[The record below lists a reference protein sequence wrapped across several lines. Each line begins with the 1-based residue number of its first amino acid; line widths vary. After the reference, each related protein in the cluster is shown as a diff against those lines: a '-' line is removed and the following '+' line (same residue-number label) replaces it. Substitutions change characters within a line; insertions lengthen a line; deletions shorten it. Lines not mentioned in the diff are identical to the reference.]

1 METLEKKKTE
11 ITFINVT
18 YQDIKSIVNIKKKD
32 NSKKFDKWFFHKYEI
47 TEDEDFYL
55 SKLIK
60 NNKLYLQSFNE
71 EQLKACFI
79 LPVLHKV
86 DFIFGDIRD
95 WYEYSISAK
104 INNVTLKGKPDF
116 MLAKG
121 DFFPELPYF
130 FIQEFKRSHS
140 DSYPEMQLL
149 AEMLVAIKINNKDK
163 IQGCYIIGQHWFFL
177 ILEKLKNKS
186 YEYFVH
192 EGLNCLK
199 INEIKQI
206 FVNLQAVKVLFCK
219 D

>member
-11 ITFINVT
+11 ITFRNVT
-18 YQDIKSIVNIKKKD
+18 YQDIKSIVNIKKKPAKSKFKNWFSHKHELSEDD
-32 NSKKFDKWFFHKYEI
+32 NVFLQ
-47 TEDEDFYL
+47 T
-55 SKLIK
+55 LIDD
-60 NNKLYLQSFNE
+60 NELYLQSFNE
-71 EQLKACFI
+71 EQLKASFI
-79 LPVLHKV
+79 LPVLFRVK
-86 DFIFGDIRD
+86 FIFDDIRD

-121 DFFPELPYF
+121 DELPERPYF
-130 FIQEFKRSHS
+130 FIQEFKPHS
-140 DSYPEMQLL
+140 RPASAKDQLL
-149 AEMLVAIKINNKDK
+149 AEMLVAMKINKKNK
-163 IQGCYIIGQHWFFL
+163 IQGCYITGQHWFFL
-177 ILEKLKNKS
+177 ILEKLENKS

-199 INEIKQI
+199 INELKQI